1 MNFIRGHLTK
11 NKNQI
16 SAPGQ
21 GLVEFALILPALLFV
36 VVSIFD
42 FGRLMI
48 TISSV
53 ANATRDAARYGASV
67 GANAAGT
74 AHYQDCAGI
83 WETVHQH
90 SLFLE
95 LDIVIEYDDDGPGG
109 KAPIEYCQSGLPVDT
124 AFQATLGSQII
135 VKTSAPYN
143 SFVLTGMFKI
153 PEIPVFSEVRRTI
166 LRDIFIN

>member
-1 MNFIRGHLTK
+1 MNFIRQHLTK
-11 NKNQI
+11 NKDQI
-16 SAPGQ
+16 SARGQ

-67 GANAAGT
+67 GANAAGN

-83 WETVHQH
+83 WESVHQH

-109 KAPIEYCQSGLPVDT
+109 KAPIEYCQSGLPVDA

-143 SFVLTGMFKI
+143 SFVLTGILKM

>member
-1 MNFIRGHLTK
+1 MNFIREHYAK
-11 NKNQI
+11 IKRHFK
-16 SAPGQ
+16 PRGQ
-21 GLVEFALILPALLFV
+21 GLVEFALILPVLLIV
-36 VVSIFD
+36 VVSIID

-53 ANATRDAARYGASV
+53 ASATRDAARYGASV
-67 GANAAGT
+67 GANASGT

-95 LDIVIEYDDDGPGG
+95 LDIVIEYDADGPGG
-109 KAPIEYCQSGLPVDT
+109 NAPIEYCQLGLPVDP

-143 SFVLTGMFKI
+143 SFVLTGVLKM